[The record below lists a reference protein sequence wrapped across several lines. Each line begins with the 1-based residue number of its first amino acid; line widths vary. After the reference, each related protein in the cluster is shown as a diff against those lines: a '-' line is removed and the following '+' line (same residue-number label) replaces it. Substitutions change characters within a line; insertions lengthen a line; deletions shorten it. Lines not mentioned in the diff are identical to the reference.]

1 MSQAVLS
8 ETEIGGGGGGM
19 GEGWVT
25 LPGNVWCLK
34 SQSAFIEGHAASA
47 DGGGFIHQLVNE
59 GIKIRRSGWECLTI
73 R

>member
-19 GEGWVT
+19 GDATRKCVVPEITICFYRRTRCFG
-25 LPGNVWCLK
+25 GR
-34 SQSAFIEGHAASA
+34 
-47 DGGGFIHQLVNE
+47 GGFIHQLVNE